1 VLEGVLGNKEKAAT
15 GRVGAL
21 GISVPNREGKVGEG
35 EAKVV
40 AFGASQAER
49 CLTVYEPLG

>member
-21 GISVPNREGKVGEG
+21 GISVPNREGKVGKG